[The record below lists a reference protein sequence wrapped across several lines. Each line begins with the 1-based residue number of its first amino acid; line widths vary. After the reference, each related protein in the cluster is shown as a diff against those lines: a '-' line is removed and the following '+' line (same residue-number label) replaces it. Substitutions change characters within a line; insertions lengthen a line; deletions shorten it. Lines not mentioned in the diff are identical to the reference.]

1 MTDVKTIAGGWQPD
15 RVTSLRQA
23 MSAMALDALVV
34 PRWDEQQFEYVS
46 VANERLAWLTGF
58 TGSWG
63 LAVVTHNDVILF
75 IDGRYPEQAAR
86 ETSAEWVTLQHL
98 YEQPPEDWL
107 KHHAQT
113 SWRIGFDSEV
123 MTPDLHDRLLAVCE
137 QKGVVMQPASGNP
150 FERCWLDRPIT
161 APSKMAQFS
170 SEWAGESV
178 ASKLGRVREQM
189 RLSEADWLIETQP
202 DNVNWLLNIRGQDLP
217 YCPVVRARLLI
228 MAREKSIYSVT

>member
-86 ETSAEWVTLQHL
+86 ETSAEWVTIQHL

-107 KHHAQT
+107 KYHAQT

-123 MTPDLHDRLLAVCE
+123 MTPDLQDRLLAACE
-137 QKGVVMQPASGNP
+137 QKGALIQPTSGDP
-150 FERCWLDRPIT
+150 FEHCWLDQCCRIFKMTCFPVSGRPVV
-161 APSKMAQFS
+161 
-170 SEWAGESV
+170 G
-178 ASKLGRVREQM
+178 KLGRVREQM

-217 YCPVVRARLLI
+217 YCPVVRTRPHWLGG
-228 MAREKSIYSVT
+228 RNPSIR